1 MKLGSWISKEKV
13 AEYAPAATETINS
26 VMDSVKEKAGEFAD
40 KAEDFAGDAI
50 ASVKEKVESF
60 TENLLNL

>member
-1 MKLGSWISKEKV
+1 V
-13 AEYAPAATETINS
+13 
-26 VMDSVKEKAGEFAD
+26 DSVKEKAGEFAD

-60 TENLLNL
+60 TDSSDEANKPE